1 MNEEGR
7 SLTAR
12 DVQAVVGAAVVG
24 EITVAD
30 GVARSVDAGLLAT
43 RLPKQL
49 SEELGAML

>member
-1 MNEEGR
+1 MNEGGR

-12 DVQAVVGAAVVG
+12 DVQAVVGAAIVG